1 MTVSTTTNRAGFVCN
16 GVTYQFPFDFKIL
29 AESDLQVYLYNTI
42 TRLTSQLTLNV
53 DYTVEI
59 ASPGP
64 GGTVTLIGA
73 YGPPCPPGVIPGAAY
88 TLTILRAMPRTQEID
103 FVNGDDLD
111 EQNIEGMGDRIT
123 MMVQELD
130 NKMARTLAFPPTSG
144 ISNISVPDPVAG
156 AFLRWNL
163 SGNGLENATY
173 VDPTLITISD
183 YWRAVI
189 DGGDTLPEALTAMGL
204 DPSLVTLTLPDNVTI
219 SDFIKTLLDDNDA
232 AAARATLGALAA
244 SDLTAASES
253 AAGIAEIA
261 THAETDAGTDDARI
275 VTPDKLYNTPGPWRK
290 NLLMNGLARIYQRP
304 SITISSSF
312 QIGAVDRWL
321 MFFNSSSGTPTGT
334 GSYSTGYTQL
344 VSGKAIAATG
354 AGCSVANQL
363 IIGQRVEGADA
374 AQIAFALAA
383 GRKLSFQAKI
393 YQNTGGACDAFINL
407 STADALDNFSA
418 ATQRYSGGT
427 VSIPSA
433 TWTTY
438 KNEGFSPTNT
448 NFANGFVIYLVIVTP
463 ASMSGKTFYWG
474 DIQLE
479 IGSKCTDLEV
489 LPFQQEL
496 ALCQRFWEKSYDLG
510 TAVGTA
516 TLTGAPIQHGGGSL
530 ILTGAAFKVQKR
542 AAPTVTIY
550 SPYDGAADRVCYY
563 NAYDA
568 YGGYQSPCYGS
579 SIGQWGFNLSLAS
592 SPGFSSSYM
601 FRFHFTASAEL

>member
-1 MTVSTTTNRAGFVCN
+1 MTIERAQEGTSARSFATGDIVELRITKNAMDHLSKAADINAQHYVCDASAADQGAATNSSSLKSLVDALGATEEATIDLPHTGTGDTTTYTVGTNLTIPATVTLRVHKGARVSPSGGVTLTVNGIIQAGAYTIFAGAGTVTVSTYPQDQAWWGNAQRMDGNFLVQSYDT
-16 GVTYQFPFDFKIL
+16 DL
-29 AESDLQVYLYNTI
+29 ATFSLPANT
-42 TRLTSQLTLNV
+42 
-53 DYTVEI
+53 
-59 ASPGP
+59 
-64 GGTVTLIGA
+64 
-73 YGPPCPPGVIPGAAY
+73 
-88 TLTILRAMPRTQEID
+88 
-103 FVNGDDLD
+103 
-111 EQNIEGMGDRIT
+111 
-123 MMVQELD
+123 
-130 NKMARTLAFPPTSG
+130 
-144 ISNISVPDPVAG
+144 
-156 AFLRWNL
+156 
-163 SGNGLENATY
+163 
-173 VDPTLITISD
+173 TIS
-183 YWRAVI
+183 AF
-189 DGGDTLPEALTAMGL
+189 A
-204 DPSLVTLTLPDNVTI
+204 
-219 SDFIKTLLDDNDA
+219 KTLLDDNDA
-232 AAARATLGALAA
+232 DAARATLGALAA

-516 TLTGAPIQHGGGSL
+516 TLTGAPKQQGGGSI

-563 NAYDA
+563 NASDA
-568 YGGYQSPCYGS
+568 YGGYLSPCYGS
-579 SIGQWGFNLSLAS
+579 NIGQWGFNLYLAS
-592 SPGFSSSYM
+592 GFSVSYM

>member
-1 MTVSTTTNRAGFVCN
+1 VSTYPQDQAWWGNAQRMDGNFLVQSYDT
-16 GVTYQFPFDFKIL
+16 DL
-29 AESDLQVYLYNTI
+29 ATFSLPANT
-42 TRLTSQLTLNV
+42 
-53 DYTVEI
+53 
-59 ASPGP
+59 
-64 GGTVTLIGA
+64 
-73 YGPPCPPGVIPGAAY
+73 
-88 TLTILRAMPRTQEID
+88 
-103 FVNGDDLD
+103 
-111 EQNIEGMGDRIT
+111 
-123 MMVQELD
+123 
-130 NKMARTLAFPPTSG
+130 
-144 ISNISVPDPVAG
+144 
-156 AFLRWNL
+156 
-163 SGNGLENATY
+163 
-173 VDPTLITISD
+173 
-183 YWRAVI
+183 
-189 DGGDTLPEALTAMGL
+189 
-204 DPSLVTLTLPDNVTI
+204 TI
-219 SDFIKTLLDDNDA
+219 SDFAKTFLDDTSA
-232 AAARATLGALAA
+232 AAVRSTIGALAA
-244 SDLTAASES
+244 SDLVEASES

-334 GSYSTGYTQL
+334 GSYSTGYTKL

-448 NFANGFVIYLVIVTP
+448 NFAKGFVIYLVIVTP

-516 TLTGAPIQHGGGSL
+516 TLTGAPKQQGGGSL

-563 NAYDA
+563 NVYDA
-568 YGGYQSPCYGS
+568 YGGYLSPCYGS
-579 SIGQWGFNLSLAS
+579 NIGQWGFNLYLAS
-592 SPGFSSSYM
+592 GFSVSYM